1 MQRGISIFL
10 ALLAGLGFFACAAW
24 YAVHDARTERTRIVA
39 EAQDRAQTHAAH
51 VAADLARDLG
61 HAQTLLAQLPE
72 TLADQLADPLADGA
86 EGGAERAPAL
96 FLREISMHF
105 SAMQFSRLS
114 NFHVLGEDGVLLYR
128 MVPTRQP
135 CADLTRLEADSGT
148 DQGETRLLACPAT
161 WNADHHD
168 GQPSV
173 LVWKTVR
180 VDNVLS
186 GRGGTRGVAVA
197 ELQLAPLGVHAGSVL
212 GPDMSFAALFSAG
225 GGGAN
230 LSQQDRVQSRTGGVI
245 YAVWQAAPA
254 PPASLLRDIYPFSR
268 IPREFLEYGGAN
280 VADVETHVVAVMPVE
295 GFAPVHFAAAY
306 PLESLLAGWERN
318 RINAL
323 WIALLLSVVTGG
335 CLLLVLQLSRR
346 RTEAVE
352 ALRGSEQFAR
362 QMQMLRETVVQA
374 GEKETVDEVVAVF
387 LRNVSAFVQAPV
399 VVVALFGLSPA
410 CPVGTS
416 GSGKREGKDAAGLPA
431 APGMCTA
438 SGPVGTRSRP
448 EIHWHF
454 EDEQVYAPL
463 RAGIEHALNTE
474 YVRTLAESLR
484 MPDVAAYP
492 LVFGGDGE
500 VARLVGRGCIVPFA
514 EPDNRLVFGTFFSR
528 NAGRAGDAHDDEAL
542 ETLFEQAAFALS
554 RIISRKRMEEALH
567 VQESLYRG
575 MFENVGF
582 AKLLADP
589 ETGAILDANVAAV
602 EFFGH
607 DRGTL
612 LSKTLWNLHVAGEA
626 AVRALYRRALR
637 TCGRVLETRQRTA
650 DGQEKDVEVHAAPIE
665 MEGRSRLFLSLYD
678 VTRRKQVEAAL
689 ARSEQHL
696 RSIVEKAPVALSICD
711 ATGRFVYVNPA
722 FAALFGYVPQ
732 DMAGTAFSML
742 FRDEDLNEFTRF
754 FHLFLQEGED
764 ASREWTMRRKDD
776 ELRTVLVHCSLM
788 SSAEGLPQIV
798 SFALDI
804 TERQRMEDMMV
815 QSEKMASV
823 GGLAAGMAHEINNP
837 LGGILQ
843 GYQNVN
849 RRLDPD
855 LPANRTAAE
864 QVGVSLDDV
873 RKYLEERGI
882 LRFLSGIRE
891 CAERAARIT
900 SNMLDFS
907 RRGESVYLAARLDEL
922 LDRALDLAMADY
934 DLNKRYDFKSVTI
947 IREYAEDM
955 PPVHCVRTEIEQ
967 VALNLFKNAAQAMGD
982 ATPPIENPVITV
994 RTKVQDDMAVFEVED
1009 NGPGMPKAVA
1019 RRVFEPFFT
1028 TKRAGEGTGLGL
1040 SVSYFIIT
1048 NNHRGSV
1055 SLDTVPGRGTRFTIR
1070 LPYQRNV

>member
-1 MQRGISIFL
+1 MHRGSSIFL
-10 ALLAGLGFFACAAW
+10 ALLAGMGFFACASW
-24 YAVHDARTERTRIVA
+24 YAVQDARTERGRIVA
-39 EAQDRAQTHAAH
+39 EAQARAQAHAAH
-51 VAADLARDLG
+51 VAADLARDLS
-61 HAQTLLAQLPE
+61 HAQMLLAQLPE
-72 TLADQLADPLADGA
+72 TLGNQPANDA
-86 EGGAERAPAL
+86 EGGADRALAV
-96 FLREISMHF
+96 FLQEISMHF
-105 SAMQFSRLS
+105 SVMQFSRLR
-114 NFHVLGEDGVLLYR
+114 NFYVVGEEGVILYS

-135 CADLTRLEADSGT
+135 CADLARIDPDDGGDE
-148 DQGETRLLACPAT
+148 GETRLLACPET
-161 WNADHHD
+161 WDADRHD
-168 GQPSV
+168 GQPAV
-173 LVWKTVR
+173 LVWRTVR
-180 VDNVLS
+180 MDNTLA

-197 ELQLAPLGVHAGSVL
+197 ELQLAPMGVHAGSVL
-212 GPDMSFAALFSAG
+212 GPELSFAALFKAG
-225 GGGAN
+225 GAS
-230 LSQQDRVQSRTGGVI
+230 LSQQNRVPSRTGGVL
-245 YAVWQAAPA
+245 YAVWQAAPVL
-254 PPASLLRDIYPFSR
+254 PSVLLRDVYPFSR
-268 IPREFLEYGGAN
+268 IPREFLELGGAT
-280 VADVETHVVAVMPVE
+280 VTDVETHVIAVMPVE
-295 GFAPVHFAAAY
+295 GVWPVHFAAAY

-323 WIALLLSVVTGG
+323 WIAALLSVVTGG
-335 CLLLVLQLSRR
+335 CLLLVVQLSRR
-346 RTEAVE
+346 RMEAVE
-352 ALRGSEQFAR
+352 ALRGSELFAR

-374 GEKETVDEVVAVF
+374 GERETVDEVVAVF
-387 LRNVSAFVQAPV
+387 LKNASGFVQAPV
-399 VVVALFGLSPA
+399 VVVALFGLSPS
-410 CPVGTS
+410 CPVGVHGDRRQDGGGT
-416 GSGKREGKDAAGLPA
+416 AGVPA
-431 APGMCTA
+431 APDLCTV
-438 SGPVGTRSRP
+438 SVTMEKRSRP
-448 EIHWHF
+448 DIHWHL
-454 EDEQVYAPL
+454 EGGQTYDPL
-463 RAGIEHALNTE
+463 RAGIEHALHTE
-474 YVRTLAESLR
+474 YVRTLAEPLR

-492 LVFGGDGE
+492 LVFGGDRE
-500 VARLVGRGCIVPFA
+500 VERLVGRGCFVPFV
-514 EPDNRLVFGTFFSR
+514 EPDNRLVFGAFFAR
-528 NAGRAGDAHDDEAL
+528 NDNSAAEAYDDEAL

-554 RIISRKRMEEALH
+554 RIISHKRMEEALH

-589 ETGAILDANVAAV
+589 QTGDILDANIAAV

-607 DRGTL
+607 DRSAL
-612 LSKTLWNLHVAGEA
+612 LNMSLWDLHVAGEA

-637 TCGRVLETRQRTA
+637 TCGHVLETRQRTA

-665 MEGRSRLFLSLYD
+665 MDGSTRLFLSLYD

-722 FAALFGYVPQ
+722 FAALFGYAPQ
-732 DMAGTAFSML
+732 EMPGTAFSLL
-742 FRDEDLNEFTRF
+742 FRDEDLSEFTRF
-754 FHLFLQEGED
+754 LHLFLQEGED

-843 GYQNVN
+843 GYQNVH
-849 RRLDPD
+849 RRLDPE

-947 IREYAEDM
+947 VREYAEDM

-982 ATPPIENPVITV
+982 ASPPIENPVITV
-994 RTKVQDDMAVFEVED
+994 RTMVQDDMAVFEVED
-1009 NGPGMPKAVA
+1009 NGPGMPKTVA

-1070 LPYQRNV
+1070 LPYQRNA